1 LVEILEQTEQRQQIL
16 IAEEGT
22 PGSDTHKRI
31 SQAHI
36 GPGGRQRVEVT
47 IHQMEED
54 PILSPGVPVGHERKL
69 APMQRV
75 IRMRYAKG
83 FGWKLAVRC
92 S

>member
-1 LVEILEQTEQRQQIL
+1 MVEILEQTEQRQQIL

-54 PILSPGVPVGHERKL
+54 PILS
-69 APMQRV
+69 
-75 IRMRYAKG
+75 
-83 FGWKLAVRC
+83 C
-92 S
+92 